1 MTARAQDD
9 ETPSATL
16 PTDDAEIET
25 EVESEIE
32 VDAEDDE
39 PDDDRPVAP
48 ASPDGFRL
56 GGEPPRVM
64 RLSRK
69 ALATLGLLAS
79 AGIGGALIYAL
90 QPNNHAPAEN
100 LYDTN
105 SRNRADSV
113 NGAPANYGDVP
124 KLGPRLPGD
133 LGGPIVAAQ
142 RGGQNVPI
150 PPIGQSPTGALPPDP
165 RLAAA
170 QQARDRAAQER
181 DSARTSQLFL
191 AGSTG
196 GDDNRTVAST
206 GAMPAVANADANNA
220 QSAPASTASNRRAFL
235 DRNGNRGTESPER
248 IMRLASPNVVQA
260 GSIIPAALIT
270 GIRSDLP
277 GQITAQV
284 TQNVYD
290 SPTGR
295 ILLIPQGS
303 RLIGEYDSEIAAGQN
318 RVLLAWDRLILP
330 GGHSVLLDR
339 LPGADTAGMA
349 GLQDRT
355 NYHWG
360 NMLKAALISTL
371 LGAGSELVASDES
384 DLLRA
389 LRYGTQDTVSQT
401 GRQVVQRQLSIP
413 PTLTVRPGF
422 ALRII
427 VTRDLVLEPIATGA
441 AR

>member
-1 MTARAQDD
+1 MNTRPQDD
-9 ETPSATL
+9 GVPPVTNRIVEADVETDVE
-16 PTDDAEIET
+16 TD
-25 EVESEIE
+25 VG
-32 VDAEDDE
+32 VDADGDE
-39 PDDDRPVAP
+39 PDGERPVAP
-48 ASPDGFRL
+48 GNPDGFRL

-69 ALATLGLLAS
+69 ALAILGVIAS
-79 AGIGGALIYAL
+79 IGIGGSLIYAL

-124 KLGPRLPGD
+124 KLGPALPGD

-142 RGGQNVPI
+142 QRGQNVPI
-150 PPIGQSPTGALPPDP
+150 PPIGTAPAAGQPDP
-165 RLAAA
+165 RIAAA
-170 QQARDRAAQER
+170 EQARERAAQER
-181 DSARTSQLFL
+181 DSARTSRLFL
-191 AGSTG
+191 AGETG
-196 GDDNRTVAST
+196 TTDNRSATAVGPAPSASIL
-206 GAMPAVANADANNA
+206 GADPA
-220 QSAPASTASNRRAFL
+220 QPSAPTATSSRRAFL
-235 DRNGNRGTESPER
+235 GQRGNRSTERPER
-248 IMRLASPNVVQA
+248 IMRLASPYVVQA
-260 GSIIPAALIT
+260 GSVIPAALIT

-303 RLIGEYDSEIAAGQN
+303 RLIGEYDSDVAAGQN

-330 GGHSVLLDR
+330 GGHSILLDR
-339 LPGADTAGMA
+339 LPGADAAGMA
-349 GLQDRT
+349 GLEDQT

-371 LGAGSELVASDES
+371 LGAGTELISNGDS
-384 DLLRA
+384 DLIRA
-389 LRYGTQDTVSQT
+389 LRFGTQDTISQT
-401 GRQVVQRQLSIP
+401 GRQVVQRQLNVP

-422 ALRII
+422 SLRII
-427 VTRDLVLEPIATGA
+427 VTRDLVLEPMPAGGA
-441 AR
+441 R